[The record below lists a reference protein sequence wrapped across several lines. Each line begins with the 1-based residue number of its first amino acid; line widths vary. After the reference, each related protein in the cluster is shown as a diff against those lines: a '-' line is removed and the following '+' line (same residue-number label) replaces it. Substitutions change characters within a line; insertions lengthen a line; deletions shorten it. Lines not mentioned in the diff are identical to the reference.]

1 MNFDLLIQGFSID
14 EEMREE
20 LMLRCR
26 RIVLGV
32 GSGVPVRATIR
43 QVEGRVQGR
52 IEVRLPGRR
61 VSAVV
66 WRTDPM
72 DAMEGAVDAVMDAVG
87 RGEDLEGFGV
97 WGQAATALSTHQ

>member
-1 MNFDLLIQGFSID
+1 MNFDLLVQGFAID

-20 LMLRCR
+20 LMLKCR

-66 WRTDPM
+66 WRTDPL

-87 RGEDLEGFGV
+87 NGTQSTGFGG
-97 WGQAATALSTHQ
+97 WGEQVVAFSSHQ